1 MTEPGLSASS
11 TLLAQSPLEG
21 IVEARCFDNGREF
34 SGHGE
39 VGKAL
44 GADTY
49 FADPYAS
56 WQRGTNEWLN
66 GRLRRYFPKRMEL
79 LGVTGAVTG
88 GCGRSGLAGSA
99 SGVGAGTATL
109 TASYWDTTLSG
120 IAGGSTTAALQGPT
134 AYGLD
139 SDTSAIYRTWDDQDM
154 DDDGTSGE
162 GEDGDPWDFGYPN
175 QHPILKYRGMAAQPQ
190 LDAQP
195 DMAPSFGMA
204 SVAPKTFVAGV
215 AIEEFQVPAAMA
227 GNGRITYTASGLPG
241 GLRLDNSGTD
251 AGGLSAQASFQVEV
265 LPEARRFASGWRL
278 LWLGGA
284 AAREGAQP

>member
-1 MTEPGLSASS
+1 M
-11 TLLAQSPLEG
+11 
-21 IVEARCFDNGREF
+21 
-34 SGHGE
+34 GE
-39 VGKAL
+39 AL

-88 GCGRSGLAGSA
+88 NCGRSGLAGSA

-139 SDTSAIYRTWDDQDM
+139 SDTTAIYRTWDDQDV

-195 DMAPSFGMA
+195 DVAPSFGTA

-241 GLRLDNSGTD
+241 GLRLDSSGTD
-251 AGGLSAQASFQVEV
+251 AGGCPGAEPREVCGTPLAVTARAVTVTDADGLTAEASFQVEV
-265 LPEARRFASGWRL
+265 LPEARRFSSGWRL
-278 LWLGGA
+278 LWLEGA